1 MLDVGGPQLSRNRWA
16 AFNKLVHRWRGM
28 RYLFTTQ
35 VSNDLGL
42 LTRSLPIANELRKRG
57 HQIAFC
63 NPANAPRKLI
73 AEAGFENLLPKHPI
87 YFLNHQLFTDKL
99 NIAGIFQLLRSKQI
113 KQDFGGM
120 FRFLR
125 ELIRVFPKIGSATP
139 EIWSLDHMGVLT
151 GMLSENFVRSEC
163 KALVQLITEYG
174 ADIVVDSWHP
184 VACMAARVLQ
194 KPLVTILQAD
204 MHPNNNGF
212 IWWKEAPNNIPSPTP
227 ILNRIL
233 AEYGLKPIR
242 KTEDLLVGD
251 LTLVLG
257 MPETDPLP
265 SHTDATYIGAIL
277 WQKADA
283 KPPDWFSQLDKNKP
297 LIWVYSGNPQYLPIG
312 TPMDSS
318 IVIRSCIAALS
329 KEDVQVVL
337 TTGYHAL
344 PKDVLPLPSNFRY
357 VPYVPGIIMAKRS
370 DLMIHHGG
378 FGSCQTGLF
387 TGTPAVI
394 IPTYSERE
402 SNARRISA
410 VGAGE
415 YILPTANRLGT
426 TKHVSPDE
434 LRAIVTQ
441 VHSTPLYSENAKRI
455 SQKLHTFGGVINAT
469 RVMEVFSKSKC

>member
-1 MLDVGGPQLSRNRWA
+1 
-16 AFNKLVHRWRGM
+16 M
-28 RYLFTTQ
+28 RFLFTTQ

-42 LTRSLPIANELRKRG
+42 LTRSLPIATELRKRG

-87 YFLNHQLFTDKL
+87 YYLNHQLFTDKL
-99 NIAGIFQLLRSKQI
+99 NIAGIYQLLRSKQI

-120 FRFLR
+120 FSFLH
-125 ELIRVFPKIGSATP
+125 ELIRVFPKIGTATP

-163 KALVQLITEYG
+163 MAFVQLMTEYG

-194 KPLVTILQAD
+194 RPLITILQAD

-212 IWWKEAPNNIPSPTP
+212 IWWKEHPINIPSPTP
-227 ILNRIL
+227 ILNKVL
-233 AEYGLKPIR
+233 ADYGFGPIR

-251 LTLVLG
+251 LSLVLG

-265 SHTDATYIGAIL
+265 SHTPATYIGAIL
-277 WQKADA
+277 WQKEDA
-283 KPPDWFSQLDKNKP
+283 KPPDWFSQLDRNKP
-297 LIWVYSGNPQYLPIG
+297 VIWIYSGNPQYLPIG

-318 IVIRSCIAALS
+318 IVIRSCIAALA
-329 KEDVQVVL
+329 KENVQVVL
-337 TTGYHAL
+337 TTGYHTL
-344 PKDVLPLPSNFRY
+344 PKKVLPLPANFRH
-357 VPYVPGIIMAKRS
+357 VPYVPGILMAKRS

-415 YILPTANRLGT
+415 YISPIAERSGT
-426 TKHVSPDE
+426 TRQISAGE
-434 LRAIVTQ
+434 LRGLVTR
-441 VHSTPLYSENAKRI
+441 VLSTPSYSENTKLI
-455 SQKLHTFGGVINAT
+455 SQKLQTFGGVTYAT
-469 RVMEVFSKSKC
+469 RLIEEFGNSKS